1 MLVVRECKQGKEDH
15 MKIGIDPGHGGQDP
29 GAVGL
34 SGSREKDVNLAI
46 AQRVQFLL
54 NRMGLKTVMS
64 RSDDISMSLPARS
77 NLFNNSGVD
86 YAVSIH
92 CNSSHDPAPN
102 YISTYIQAPGGAAER
117 LADKVQKW
125 LVGATGWK
133 DGRVR
138 IQNLHMT
145 RETRM
150 PAILC
155 ECGFISNPAQEAV
168 LNSREGQTRIARA
181 IAAGLGE
188 FLDIDAGAGESQPV
202 ETWKQDIM
210 DKAIETGLITA
221 VHQPDDIAPKWFVLQ
236 VALNSM
242 AVLPRKQ

>member
-1 MLVVRECKQGKEDH
+1 
-15 MKIGIDPGHGGQDP
+15 MKIGIDPGHGGNDP

-34 SGSREKDVNLAI
+34 NRTREKDVNLGI

-54 NRMGLKTVMS
+54 NRMGLETVMT
-64 RSDDISMSLPARS
+64 RSDDSSKSLLARS
-77 NLFNNSGVD
+77 NLFNDAGVD

-92 CNSSHDPAPN
+92 CNSSSNPVPD
-102 YISTYIQAPGGAAER
+102 YIGTYIQATGGEAER
-117 LADKVQKW
+117 LAAKVQKQ
-125 LVGATGWK
+125 LAGITGWK
-133 DGRVR
+133 DGGVRV
-138 IQNLHMT
+138 QNLHMT

-168 LNSREGQTRIARA
+168 LNSSEGQTRIARA

-188 FLDIDAGAGESQPV
+188 FLDIDAGGGPIQPV

-210 DKAIETGLITA
+210 NKAVEAGLITA
-221 VHQPDDIAPKWFVLQ
+221 PHQPDETAPKWFVLQ
-236 VALNSM
+236 IALNVM
-242 AVLPRKQ
+242 AALQKEK